1 MKMPRFLGD
10 EIEEYLEDNSNIG
23 QDERMFKTT
32 KYYLAHEMKRSCA
45 QTDVKRIR
53 IHDLRRSYVSLLI
66 DMGFSALAIA
76 EWMGYKAT
84 DITFRYAHL
93 FLNFQDEMTTAIDA
107 SKEDM
112 LWKRDVF

>member
-1 MKMPRFLGD
+1 MIMPRFLGN
-10 EIEEYLEDNSNIG
+10 EIEEYLEDHSNIG

-32 KYYLAHEMKRSCA
+32 KYHLAHEMKRSCA

-76 EWMGYKAT
+76 ERLDHEAT
-84 DITFRYAHL
+84 DIMFRYANL
-93 FLNFQDEMTTAIDA
+93 FPVVQEEIANALEV
-107 SKEDM
+107 S
-112 LWKRDVF
+112 KRDVF